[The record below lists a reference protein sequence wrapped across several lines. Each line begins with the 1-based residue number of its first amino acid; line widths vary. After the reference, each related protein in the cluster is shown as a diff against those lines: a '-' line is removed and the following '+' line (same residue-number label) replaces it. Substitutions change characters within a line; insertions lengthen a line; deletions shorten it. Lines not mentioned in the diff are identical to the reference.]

1 MLDGVS
7 HHLDGYDETL
17 LSIGRCLAENREF
30 QGGQKGKPRILGA
43 VPLISFGFLWF
54 PVISFRFPLVSFPL
68 VSFVWIGDAD
78 SWGLILRQSR
88 LQGWESHFAEGIS
101 FDYYNM
107 NKAQSLQP
115 V

>member
-43 VPLISFGFLWF
+43 VPLISFGFFWF
-54 PVISFRFPLVSFPL
+54 PEISFGFPL

-78 SWGLILRQSR
+78 SWGLIFA
-88 LQGWESHFAEGIS
+88 QGIPLKMTKSPSGLGIPLCRG
-101 FDYYNM
+101 N
-107 NKAQSLQP
+107 SL
-115 V
+115 